1 MTNIDFTKHLSE
13 AIKNALVAD
22 GENVTSAELVRA
34 EGDVLAGQLVV
45 LTLTYED
52 GTTMDVSFYVYGD
65 GTWFSPW
72 DWHSWQPTNKS
83 DVHEIDWQLGVTGRK
98 AVIFGGEPRILF
110 S

>member
-1 MTNIDFTKHLSE
+1 MTNIDFTKNILSE
-13 AIKNALVAD
+13 AIKNALVTD
-22 GENVTSAELVRA
+22 GENVTCAEIVRA
-34 EGDVLAGQLVV
+34 EGNSDEQLVV
-45 LTLTYED
+45 LKLTYEN
-52 GTTMDVSFYVYGD
+52 GITMDVSFYVYGD

-98 AVIFGGEPRILF
+98 AIILDNAPRMLL

>member
-1 MTNIDFTKHLSE
+1 MTNIDFTKKNMPE

-34 EGDVLAGQLVV
+34 EGNSDEQLVG

-52 GTTMDVSFYVYGD
+52 GSTIDVSFYVYGD

-72 DWHSWQPTNKS
+72 DWHNWQPTEMS

-98 AVIFGGEPRILF
+98 AVVLDGAPRMII
-110 S
+110 

>member
-1 MTNIDFTKHLSE
+1 MNTIDFTKNILSE
-13 AIKNALVAD
+13 AIKSALVAD

-34 EGDVLAGQLVV
+34 EGNSDEQLVV

-52 GTTMDVSFYVYGD
+52 GSTIDVSFYVYGD
-65 GTWFSPW
+65 GTWFSPY
-72 DWHSWQPTNKS
+72 DWHNWQPTKMS

-98 AVIFGGEPRILF
+98 AVILDGAPRRLF